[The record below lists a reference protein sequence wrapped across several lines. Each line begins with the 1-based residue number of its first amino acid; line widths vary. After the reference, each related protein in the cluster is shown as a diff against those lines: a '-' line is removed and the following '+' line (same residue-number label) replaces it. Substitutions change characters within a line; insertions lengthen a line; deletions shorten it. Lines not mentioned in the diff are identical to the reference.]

1 MVNWL
6 GATWLLQQQPLN
18 LSLGG
23 RLRLYYAELIGPV
36 FHLKRWQIKRW
47 GAWRVVF
54 ACLAFKHPKGLSF
67 YHCLF
72 KCIVTQRGHVFFSH
86 YSLWRS
92 LPSREIPLRFD
103 PHNCNH
109 MKIHSHGDTVAVKF
123 LSVWAFFARTEQ
135 TKGKCCGKLLQQ
147 NLQMIVVVNCSY
159 IIKFSW
165 ILCYLCL
172 TSKFWLIV

>member
-103 PHNCNH
+103 PIAIIWKYIH
-109 MKIHSHGDTVAVKF
+109 MVTRWRLNSCRFGLF
-123 LSVWAFFARTEQ
+123 LLELNKQKVNVVENYSSKTFRW
-135 TKGKCCGKLLQQ
+135 LL
-147 NLQMIVVVNCSY
+147 LWTAPI
-159 IIKFSW
+159 
-165 ILCYLCL
+165 
-172 TSKFWLIV
+172 

>member
-54 ACLAFKHPKGLSF
+54 ACLAFKHPKGLTF
-67 YHCLF
+67 YHSACLNVSSPKEGMSSF
-72 KCIVTQRGHVFFSH
+72 LITACEGHSQVGK
-86 YSLWRS
+86 SL
-92 LPSREIPLRFD
+92 
-103 PHNCNH
+103 
-109 MKIHSHGDTVAVKF
+109 
-123 LSVWAFFARTEQ
+123 
-135 TKGKCCGKLLQQ
+135 
-147 NLQMIVVVNCSY
+147 
-159 IIKFSW
+159 
-165 ILCYLCL
+165 
-172 TSKFWLIV
+172 

>member
-103 PHNCNH
+103 PIAIIWKYIH
-109 MKIHSHGDTVAVKF
+109 MVTRWRLNSCRFG
-123 LSVWAFFARTEQ
+123 LFFARTEQ